1 MKETIIVIGPPGTGK
16 SNLLG
21 SVGERFKADEIVLLC
36 TLPREA
42 NSHLYVK
49 YGIKPE
55 IFSDDEWLPELDMF
69 KHGGYKK
76 LIERLYELRK
86 DNGVKAV
93 LLDSGTDAQ
102 ALASHV
108 LLAPFKAAGPKDTPD
123 SRGYYGELK
132 FKTQSLIKALTA
144 LANHGKIVLCA
155 WHAQSLKE
163 SDASEKGIA
172 FEGGVLPA
180 LDGSY
185 REILAGQFSTVVYSK
200 LLPPQFDA
208 KLKGMS
214 DYRYVLQVK
223 PDKDRHAKV
232 AGARVDKEYIDND
245 FGSLM
250 ELIDGDV

>member
-21 SVGERFKADEIVLLC
+21 STGESFEPEEIALIC

-42 NSHLYVK
+42 SSHLYVK

-55 IFSDDEWLPELDMF
+55 IFADEDWDPELGLF
-69 KHGGYKK
+69 ETGAFRK
-76 LIERLYELRK
+76 LKLRLRELRK
-86 DNGVKAV
+86 EAKIKVV

-102 ALASHV
+102 ALASHE
-108 LLAPFKAAGPKDTPD
+108 LLAPHKAAGPRDTPD

-132 FKTQSLIKALTA
+132 FKTEALIKGLTS
-144 LANHGKIVLCA
+144 LANHGKIVICA

-200 LLPPQFDA
+200 LLPPQYDKDA
-208 KLKGMS
+208 GGMT
-214 DYRYVLQVK
+214 DYRYMLQVK

-232 AGARVDKEYIDND
+232 AGARVEQEFIPND
-245 FGSLM
+245 FDSLM
-250 ELIDGDV
+250 ELIEK

>member
-21 SVGERFKADEIVLLC
+21 STAEVYKANEIRLLC
-36 TLPREA
+36 PLPREA
-42 NSHLYVK
+42 TSHMYKKHKVK
-49 YGIKPE
+49 AE
-55 IFSDDEWLPELDMF
+55 IFVDDDWMPDLESYEYGAFRKLLQRLRELRSDD
-69 KHGGYKK
+69 
-76 LIERLYELRK
+76 
-86 DNGVKAV
+86 KAKVV

-102 ALASHV
+102 ALASHE

-132 FKTQSLIKALTA
+132 FKTQTLIKALTG
-144 LANHGKIVLCA
+144 LANHGKIVVCA
-155 WHAQSLKE
+155 WHAQSMKE

-172 FEGGVLPA
+172 FEGGVMPA

-185 REILAGQFSTVVYSK
+185 REILAGQFNTVVYSK

-208 KLKGMS
+208 KTKKMG

-223 PDKDRHAKV
+223 PDKERHAKV
-232 AGARVDKEYIDND
+232 AGARVDREYIDND
-245 FGSLM
+245 FRALM
-250 ELIDGDV
+250 ELIG